1 MLTINGESV
10 EAAGK
15 SLADSLREAGY
26 DPARVAVERNLEIVP
41 ADQFQTTILQDGDT
55 LEIVHFV
62 QGG

>member
-1 MLTINGESV
+1 MLTINGEPAD
-10 EAAGK
+10 AAGK
-15 SLADSLREAGY
+15 SLAEYLREAGY

-41 ADQFQTTILQDGDT
+41 AEQYGATILRDGDT

>member
-15 SLADSLREAGY
+15 SLADYLREAGY

-55 LEIVHFV
+55 IEIVHFV